1 MTTIEKGGITCDT
14 LHQAIDMVVK
24 CVPTKKTI
32 CVPMP
37 GMYGTVY
44 NTVVEVDDF
53 DSELVKRSVVAKR
66 WLRANG
72 YADLA
77 KALTTERHAKALKRG
92 GQR

>member
-1 MTTIEKGGITCDT
+1 MTTIEKWGITCDT
-14 LHQAIDMVVK
+14 LRQAIDMVVK

-44 NTVVEVDDF
+44 NTVMEIDDF
-53 DSELVKRSVVAKR
+53 DPKLVKRSVVGKR
-66 WLRANG
+66 WMRANG
-72 YADLA
+72 YVDLA
-77 KALTTERHAKALKRG
+77 ETMRRG